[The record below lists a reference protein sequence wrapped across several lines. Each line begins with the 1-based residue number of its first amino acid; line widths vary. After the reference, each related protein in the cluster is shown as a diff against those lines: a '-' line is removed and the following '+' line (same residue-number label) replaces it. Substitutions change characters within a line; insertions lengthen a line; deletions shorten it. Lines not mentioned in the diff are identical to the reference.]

1 MDQMTLILWLLA
13 AVVVLAVVLYV
24 VIKRKREQA
33 RNAAQGRR
41 GEAAVARKLGSIC
54 RSKGFALLNNVYL
67 PLYDT
72 TTQIDHIV
80 VGPFGIL
87 MVETKADQGEIY
99 GSPKDENWIQVIGKA
114 RNKHYNPLKQN
125 KTHCDNLRHNL
136 KKKNLYVVKI
146 ESLVVYAA
154 KNVQLY
160 TTGNAPVVTMKQ
172 LKKFFRQ
179 PLFRENNKVN
189 VDKVVD
195 TINEIRVK
203 DRRTIA
209 AHVAGVKQMSHGQH
223 PKK

>member
-1 MDQMTLILWLLA
+1 M
-13 AVVVLAVVLYV
+13 
-24 VIKRKREQA
+24 
-33 RNAAQGRR
+33 
-41 GEAAVARKLGSIC
+41 
-54 RSKGFALLNNVYL
+54 LNNVYL

-72 TTQIDHIV
+72 TTQSITLS

-87 MVETKADQGEIY
+87 VVETKADQGEIY

-203 DRRTIA
+203 DQRDHRRPRGRSEADVHGDNIPKNKGGWPWLAQTGIQRQRKA
-209 AHVAGVKQMSHGQH
+209 AGQKGKGKPAFSHEGVGVLFCHYGFFLILGLLKVYVF
-223 PKK
+223 